1 MKQSCVQC
9 GNPLRRCKRIDFVDR
24 KLHFSCIEK
33 LKKEKWEED
42 LKKLTEYLKSKNIEL
57 LQ

>member
-1 MKQSCVQC
+1 MNCIHCNK
-9 GNPLRRCKRIDFVDR
+9 PLRKTKRVDFVDR
-24 KLHFSCIEK
+24 KIHFSCIEK

-42 LKKLTEYLKSKNIEL
+42 LEKLTEYLKSKNIEL